1 MVAVA
6 VTEIVRGLLVS
17 LKNAGVTGLSFEG
30 RGERIARGF
39 YVPVLKQ
46 SVAYDRATGYFSVE
60 SLVHAASGVAGLI
73 ENGGRMRLILGAHDV
88 PKELWEAYQMGL
100 RSGKEIVEDIARR
113 IAGGLEKIEDILVK
127 KRLEALAWMFNKGI
141 LEVKVVL
148 PRHVYL
154 GQTGIFHYKL
164 LIFKDREGNVVAAEG
179 SANETE
185 PAYTVNG
192 ERIVVFYSWREGDKE
207 RVEDLVQSFG
217 RIWSAEHPDFEVFN
231 LPEAVYRAIVKF
243 EPKSAPSIA
252 SHEPE
257 VKVVARGLLPACR
270 FVRIL
275 PRVRCL
281 AHMGLGPVRLY
292 PHQARAVSLARERYP
307 FRVLFADEVGLGK
320 TIEAGACI
328 KLLWMTGHVRR
339 VLVLAPKN
347 VTRQWWDELR
357 GKFGLP
363 AYLFKPGKPNAFL
376 APDEK
381 TFPVYGNPFDAVDLV
396 VASWHYVR
404 GRRGSEPELFKARP
418 FDLVLI
424 DEAHAARVTRS
435 EFTSPRP
442 TRLNELAM
450 ALSALTPHVFL
461 LTATPLQLNE
471 LEMLDLLRILGLGGP
486 WVHEDAFRRYYN
498 AVNRSPADRGEDD
511 WVHLFVLVSWFA
523 RTYLED
529 RHREVVISS
538 FFSGVEA
545 KELLDI
551 VSHGQED
558 AFRNFLRRLDV
569 GNRDRLDRVLRGLM
583 PTSWFMIRNTRDR
596 LRKAGYKFP
605 ERRIVN
611 VDVALDAKH
620 ADLLAELNDYLSNY
634 YDEYRS
640 FLKGDERRGF
650 GLIRAVYHQRFVS
663 SFASAYQTV
672 KRRRE
677 ALEALLEGDEERLLK
692 LASDMVEDVGEDV
705 DEEELLEAMRAA
717 VERARGLV
725 EKELEKLRSLEAS
738 LVPYSRAVTAA
749 DDPKLREIQHVV
761 QELRDEGR
769 KVLVFSKFTDT
780 VDVVRD
786 FLSQW
791 LGADRVG
798 TYTGRGGE
806 VWDSR
811 ARAWRVCEKEEV
823 RRALEKQVDVLVCSE
838 AASEGLNLQAASA
851 VVNVD
856 MPWNPARVEQR
867 IGRVDRI
874 GQTADVVK
882 VVNVW
887 YPDTYEAR
895 MYRVLFERQ
904 KIWWIIVGPAS
915 GIIAQ
920 RLVEAFEGGLSGASL
935 QRRITE
941 AVEQVEQ
948 SKDEAVKLTR
958 IFPEDIPLEP
968 TFVEA
973 EVPKVLERFVSLGC
987 EALDMRL
994 VRRDDLLFVEPLERL
1009 PEGVRA
1015 FVKDGISLVPG
1026 RPDALVPGHPF
1037 VQWLAS
1043 EVELFAD
1050 SPGKVPFSVY
1060 GVGGEDGLL
1069 DVYTMK
1075 PDDRPVIVKD
1085 AGKIVELFGQLVDLA
1100 RKGS

>member
-1 MVAVA
+1 MYSIDYYVKAC
-6 VTEIVRGLLVS
+6 LKLS
-17 LKNAGVTGLSFEG
+17 LRNAGVTGLSFEG
-30 RGERIARGF
+30 RGERIARDF
-39 YVPVLKQ
+39 YIPVLKQ

-60 SLVHAASGVAGLI
+60 SLLHAASGIAGLI
-73 ENGGRMRLILGAHDV
+73 ENGGRMRLMLGAHDV

-100 RSGKEIVEDIARR
+100 RSGREVVEAIARC
-113 IAGGLEKIEDILVK
+113 IADGLEKIEDVLVK
-127 KRLEALAWMFNKGI
+127 RRLEALAWMFNKGI

-148 PRHVYL
+148 PRHLYL
-154 GQTGIFHYKL
+154 GQTGIFHYKS
-164 LIFKDREGNVVAAEG
+164 LIFKDKEGGIIAAEG

-207 RVEDLVQSFG
+207 RVTDLVQSFE
-217 RIWSAEHPDFEVFN
+217 RIWNAEHPDFEVFN

-243 EPKSAPSIA
+243 EPKSIPQVETTAPQIA
-252 SHEPE
+252 AP
-257 VKVVARGLLPACR
+257 GLLPACR

-275 PRVRCL
+275 PRIRCL

-307 FRVLFADEVGLGK
+307 FRILFADEVGLGK

-328 KLLWMTGHVRR
+328 KLLWMTGYVRR

-347 VTRQWWDELR
+347 VARQWWDELR

-363 AYLFKPGKPNAFL
+363 AYLFNPPNTFL

-381 TFPVYGNPFDAVDLV
+381 SFPVYGNPFDAVDLA

-450 ALSALTPHVFL
+450 ALSASTPHVFL

-486 WVHEDAFRRYYN
+486 WVHEDAFKRYYD
-498 AVNRSPADRGEDD
+498 AMNRRPADRSDDD
-511 WVHLFVLVSWFA
+511 WLHLFGLISWFA
-523 RTYLED
+523 KTYLED
-529 RHREVVISS
+529 KHREVVVSS
-538 FFSGVEA
+538 FLSGTEA
-545 KELLDI
+545 NEFFGILA
-551 VSHGQED
+551 SGHSD
-558 AFRNFLRRLDV
+558 AFRSFLRRLDV
-569 GNRDRLDRVLRGLM
+569 DDRDRLDRVLRGLM

-596 LRKAGYKFP
+596 LKKAGYKFP
-605 ERRIVN
+605 ERRIEN
-611 VDVALDAKH
+611 DDVVLSGKH
-620 ADLLAELNDYLSNY
+620 ADLLSDLNDYLENY
-634 YDEYRS
+634 YDGYRS

-677 ALEALLEGDEERLLK
+677 ALEALLEGDEERLRE
-692 LASDMVEDVGEDV
+692 LAYDMLEDVGEDV
-705 DEEELLEAMRAA
+705 DEEDVLEDMRAA
-717 VERARGLV
+717 VERARSLV
-725 EKELEKLRSLEAS
+725 ERELEKLRSLEAS
-738 LVPYSRAVTAA
+738 LVPYSSAVTAA
-749 DDPKLREIQHVV
+749 DDPKLREVQRVV
-761 QELRDEGR
+761 QHLRNEGR

-780 VDVVRD
+780 VDIVRD
-786 FLSQW
+786 FLGQW

-811 ARAWRVCEKEEV
+811 SKAWRVVEKEDV

-874 GQTADVVK
+874 GQAADVVK

-887 YPDTYEAR
+887 YPDSYEAR

-904 KIWWIIVGPAS
+904 HIWWIIVGPAS

-920 RLVEAFEGGLSGASL
+920 RLVESFEGGLSGARL
-935 QRRITE
+935 KDRIAE
-941 AVEQVEQ
+941 VVEQVER

-968 TFVEA
+968 TFVEV
-973 EVPKVLERFVSLGC
+973 EVPKALERFVGLGC
-987 EALDMRL
+987 EALGMRA

-1015 FVKDGISLVPG
+1015 FVKDGLSLAPG
-1026 RPDALVPGHPF
+1026 KPDALVPGHPF
-1037 VQWLAS
+1037 VQWLAN
-1043 EVELFAD
+1043 ELEPFAD
-1050 SPGKVPFSVY
+1050 SPERVPFSVY

-1069 DVYTMK
+1069 DLYMME
-1075 PDDRPVIVKD
+1075 PDGRPVVVKD
-1085 AGKIVELFGQLVDLA
+1085 ADRVVELLGRLLDLA
-1100 RKGS
+1100 VKGADCHGL

>member
-1 MVAVA
+1 M
-6 VTEIVRGLLVS
+6 S
-17 LKNAGVTGLSFEG
+17 LKKAGVTGLSFEG

-46 SVAYDRATGYFSVE
+46 SIAYDRATGYFSVE

-100 RSGKEIVEDIARR
+100 RSGKEIVEEVARR
-113 IAGGLEKIEDILVK
+113 IAEGLDKVEDVLVK
-127 KRLEALAWMFNKGI
+127 RRLEALAWMFNKGI

-164 LIFKDREGNVVAAEG
+164 LIFKDKEGNVIAAEG

-207 RVEDLVQSFG
+207 RVADLVQSFE
-217 RIWSAEHPDFEVFN
+217 RIWNAEHPDFEVFN

-243 EPKSAPSIA
+243 EPRAAPSVA
-252 SHEPE
+252 THEPKVE
-257 VKVVARGLLPACR
+257 VVARGLLPACR
-270 FVRIL
+270 FVKIL

-328 KLLWMTGHVRR
+328 KLLWVTGYVRR

-363 AYLFKPGKPNAFL
+363 AYLFKPPNSFL
-376 APDEK
+376 APDGK

-404 GRRGSEPELFKARP
+404 GRRGSEPELFKAKA

-435 EFTSPRP
+435 EFASPRP

-450 ALSALTPHVFL
+450 GLSALTPHVFL

-486 WVHEDAFRRYYN
+486 WVHEDAFKRYYVAMN
-498 AVNRSPADRGEDD
+498 KSLVDRSEDD
-511 WVHLFVLVSWFA
+511 WLHLFGLVSWFA
-523 RTYLED
+523 GTYLED
-529 RHREVVISS
+529 RHREVVVNS
-538 FFSGVEA
+538 FLWGSEA
-545 KELLDI
+545 KEFSDVLARGRVD
-551 VSHGQED
+551 V
-558 AFRNFLRRLDV
+558 FRNFLRGLDSE
-569 GNRDRLDRVLRGLM
+569 GRDRLDRVLRGLM
-583 PTSWFMIRNTRDR
+583 PTSWFLIRNTRER
-596 LRKAGYKFP
+596 LKKAGYRFP

-611 VDVALDAKH
+611 RDVVLDGKH
-620 ADLLAELNDYLSNY
+620 ADLLSELNDYLANY
-634 YDEYRS
+634 YDVYRS
-640 FLKGDERRGF
+640 FLRGDERRGF

-692 LASDMVEDVGEDV
+692 LVSDMMEDFGEDADEEDV
-705 DEEELLEAMRAA
+705 LEAVRAA

-725 EKELEKLRSLEAS
+725 ERELEKLRGLEAS

-749 DDPKLREIQHVV
+749 DDPKLREIQRVV
-761 QELRDEGR
+761 QELREEGR

-786 FLSQW
+786 FLGQW

-806 VWDSR
+806 VWDSQLK
-811 ARAWRVCEKEEV
+811 AWRVCEKEEV

-874 GQTADVVK
+874 GQSADVVK

-887 YPDTYEAR
+887 YPDSYEAR

-904 KIWWIIVGPAS
+904 HIWWIIVGPAS

-935 QRRITE
+935 QRRIVE
-941 AVEQVEQ
+941 VVEQVEQ

-958 IFPEDIPLEP
+958 IFPDDIPLEP
-968 TFVEA
+968 TFVEV

-987 EALDMRL
+987 EALGMRL

-1015 FVKDGISLVPG
+1015 FVEDGLSLMPG
-1026 RPDALVPGHPF
+1026 KPDALVPGHPF

-1043 EVELFAD
+1043 ELELFAD
-1050 SPGKVPFSVY
+1050 LPEKVPFSVY

-1069 DVYTMK
+1069 DVYVME
-1075 PDDRPVIVKD
+1075 PDGRPVVVRD
-1085 AGKIVELFGQLVDLA
+1085 AGRVVELFRRLVDLA
-1100 RKGS
+1100 EGGVD

>member
-1 MVAVA
+1 M
-6 VTEIVRGLLVS
+6 S
-17 LKNAGVTGLSFEG
+17 LKRAGVTDLSFEG

-39 YVPVLKQ
+39 YIPVLKE
-46 SVAYDRATGYFSVE
+46 SIAYDRATGYFSVD

-100 RSGKEIVEDIARR
+100 RSGRDLVDEVARR
-113 IAGGLEKIEDILVK
+113 IAEGLEKIEDVLVK

-141 LEVKVVL
+141 LDVKVVL
-148 PRHVYL
+148 PRHMYL
-154 GQTGIFHYKL
+154 GQTGIFHYKI
-164 LIFKDREGNVVAAEG
+164 LIFKDKQGDIVAATG

-192 ERIVVFYSWREGDKE
+192 EYIAVFYSWREGDMDHIKS
-207 RVEDLVQSFG
+207 LVGSFES
-217 RIWSAEHPDFEVFN
+217 IWNAEHPDFEVFN

-243 EPKSAPSIA
+243 EPKVRPTLGT
-252 SHEPE
+252 HEP
-257 VKVVARGLLPACR
+257 VLPVVAHGLLPACR

-275 PRVRCL
+275 PRVRYL

-307 FRVLFADEVGLGK
+307 FRILFADEVGLGK

-328 KLLWMTGHVRR
+328 KLLWTTGYVHR

-363 AYLFKPGKPNAFL
+363 AYLFKPGKPDTFV
-376 APDEK
+376 APDGK

-396 VASWHYVR
+396 IASWHYVR
-404 GRRGSEPELFKARP
+404 GRKGSEPELFKARP

-450 ALSALTPHVFL
+450 GLSALIPHVFL

-486 WVHEDAFRRYYN
+486 WVHEDAFRRYYD
-498 AVNRSPADRGEDD
+498 AMNRSPVERGDED
-511 WVHLFVLVSWFA
+511 WLHLFMLVSWFA
-523 RTYLED
+523 RTYLEN
-529 RHREVVISS
+529 RHREVVVSR
-538 FFSGVEA
+538 FFSGSDA
-545 KELLDI
+545 KDLLDI
-551 VSHGQED
+551 IGRGEED
-558 AFRNFLRRLDV
+558 GFRNFLRRLDIE
-569 GNRDRLDRVLRGLM
+569 NRDKLDRVLRGLM

-596 LRKAGYKFP
+596 LKKAGYEFP
-605 ERRIVN
+605 EREIVN
-611 VDVALDAKH
+611 RDVALDEKH
-620 ADLLAELNDYLSNY
+620 DALLADLNDYLENY

-640 FLKGDERRGF
+640 FIKGDERHGF

-692 LASDMVEDVGEDV
+692 LASDMIEDVGEDV
-705 DEEELLEAMRAA
+705 DEEELLEAMRVA
-717 VERARGLV
+717 VERARSLV
-725 EKELEKLRSLEAS
+725 EKELKKLRSLEAS
-738 LVPYSRAVTAA
+738 LVPFSRATTAS
-749 DDPKLREIQHVV
+749 DDPKLKEIQRVV
-761 QELRDEGR
+761 QDLRNNGR

-786 FLSQW
+786 FLGQW
-791 LGADRVG
+791 LGADRIG

-806 VWDSR
+806 IWDSGTR
-811 ARAWRVCEKEEV
+811 TWRVCEKEDV
-823 RRALEKQVDVLVCSE
+823 RKALEKQVDVLVCSE

-856 MPWNPARVEQR
+856 MPWNPAKVEQR

-874 GQTADVVK
+874 GQTANTVK

-895 MYRVLFERQ
+895 MYQVLFERQ
-904 KIWWIIVGPAS
+904 HIWWIIVGPAS
-915 GIIAQ
+915 GIIAH

-935 QRRITE
+935 QRRIME
-941 AVEQVEQ
+941 VVEEVEQ
-948 SKDEAVKLTR
+948 SKDEAVRLTR

-968 TFVEA
+968 AFA
-973 EVPKVLERFVSLGC
+973 EVEVSRALEKFVSLGC
-987 EALDMRL
+987 EALGMRL
-994 VRRDDLLFVEPLERL
+994 VRRDDLLFVEPLEQL
-1009 PEGVRA
+1009 PEGVRV
-1015 FVKDGISLVPG
+1015 FVEEGLSLKPG

-1050 SPGKVPFSVY
+1050 LPQKPSLSVY

-1069 DVYTMK
+1069 DVYMME
-1075 PDDRPVIVKD
+1075 PDGRPERVSD
-1085 AGKIVELFGQLVDLA
+1085 AAEVVHLLGKLLDLA
-1100 RKGS
+1100 VSGG

>member
-1 MVAVA
+1 LGFCL
-6 VTEIVRGLLVS
+6 RGVELS
-17 LKNAGVTGLSFEG
+17 LRKAGVTGLSFEG

-39 YVPVLKQ
+39 YIPVLRE
-46 SVAYDRATGYFSVE
+46 SIAYDRATGYFSVE

-100 RSGKEIVEDIARR
+100 RSGKDIVEEVARR
-113 IAGGLEKIEDILVK
+113 IAEGLEKIEDILVK
-127 KRLEALAWMFNKGI
+127 RRLEALAWMFSKGI
-141 LEVKVVL
+141 LEVKVAL
-148 PRHVYL
+148 PRHLYL
-154 GQTGIFHYKL
+154 GQTGIFHYKT
-164 LIFKDREGNVVAAEG
+164 LIFKDKEGNIIAAEG

-192 ERIVVFYSWREGDKE
+192 ERIVVFYSWREGDE
-207 RVEDLVQSFG
+207 EHVEDSVRSFE
-217 RIWSAEHPDFEVFN
+217 RLWNVEHPDFEVFN

-243 EPKSAPSIA
+243 EPKSAPSLDT
-252 SHEPE
+252 HEP
-257 VKVVARGLLPACR
+257 KAMVVAHGLLPACR

-328 KLLWMTGHVRR
+328 KLLWVTGYVRR

-363 AYLFKPGKPNAFL
+363 AYLFKPPNSFL
-376 APDEK
+376 APDGK

-424 DEAHAARVTRS
+424 DEAHSARVTRS
-435 EFTSPRP
+435 EFASPKP
-442 TRLNELAM
+442 TRLYELAM
-450 ALSALTPHVFL
+450 GLSALTPHVFL

-486 WVHEDAFRRYYN
+486 WVHEDAFRRYYD
-498 AVNRSPADRGEDD
+498 AMNRSPADRSDAD
-511 WVHLFVLVSWFA
+511 WIHLFGLVSWFA
-523 RTYLED
+523 KTYLEE
-529 RHREVVISS
+529 RHREVVVNAS
-538 FFSGVEA
+538 FAGNESKDFS
-545 KELLDI
+545 ELLASGD
-551 VSHGQED
+551 VDS
-558 AFRNFLRRLDV
+558 FRNFLRRLDV
-569 GNRDRLDRVLRGLM
+569 DGCDRLDRVLRGLM
-583 PTSWFMIRNTRDR
+583 PTSWFMIRNTRNR
-596 LRKAGYKFP
+596 LKREGYRFP
-605 ERRIVN
+605 ERRIEN
-611 VDVALDAKH
+611 VDVVLDEKH
-620 ADLLAELNDYLSNY
+620 AGLLAELNDYLANY
-634 YDEYRS
+634 YDEYLG
-640 FLKGDERRGF
+640 FLRGDERRGF

-672 KRRRE
+672 RRRRE
-677 ALEALLEGDEERLLK
+677 ALEALLDGDEERLLK
-692 LASDMVEDVGEDV
+692 LASDMVEDIGEDV
-705 DEEELLEAMRAA
+705 DEEELLEAMRVA

-725 EKELEKLRSLEAS
+725 ERELGKLRELEAS
-738 LVPYSRAVTAA
+738 LIPYSRAVTAA
-749 DDPKLREIQHVV
+749 DDPKLREIRRVV
-761 QELRDEGR
+761 QDLRSEGR

-780 VDVVRD
+780 VDVARD

-806 VWDSR
+806 LWDSR
-811 ARAWRVCEKEEV
+811 VKAWRVVEKEDV

-856 MPWNPARVEQR
+856 MPWNPAKVEQR

-874 GQTADVVK
+874 GQLADVVK

-895 MYRVLFERQ
+895 MYQVLFERQ
-904 KIWWIIVGPAS
+904 HIWWIIVGPAS

-920 RLVEAFEGGLSGASL
+920 RLVEAFDEGLSGQAL
-935 QRRITE
+935 QRRVAE
-941 AVEQVEQ
+941 AVEQVEK
-948 SKDEAVKLTR
+948 SKDEAIRLTR

-968 TFVEA
+968 TFAEVEA
-973 EVPKVLERFVSLGC
+973 PKILERFVDVGCRALG
-987 EALDMRL
+987 MRL
-994 VRRDDLLFVEPLERL
+994 VRRGDLLFVEPLEQL
-1009 PEGVRA
+1009 PEGVRV
-1015 FVKDGISLVPG
+1015 FVRDGLSLVPG

-1037 VQWLAS
+1037 VQWLAA
-1043 EVELFAD
+1043 ELELFAD
-1050 SPGKVPFSVY
+1050 EPRRFPFSVY

-1069 DVYTMK
+1069 DVYVMEPDGK
-1075 PDDRPVIVKD
+1075 PERVGEAERV
-1085 AGKIVELFGQLVDLA
+1085 VELFGRLVGL
-1100 RKGS
+1100 GEVGGG

>member
-1 MVAVA
+1 M
-6 VTEIVRGLLVS
+6 S
-17 LKNAGVTGLSFEG
+17 LKQAGVTSLSFEG

-39 YVPVLKQ
+39 YIPVLKQ

-60 SLVHAASGVAGLI
+60 SLVHAASGVAGLV
-73 ENGGRMRLILGAHDV
+73 ENGGKMRLILGAHDV

-100 RSGKEIVEDIARR
+100 RSARDIVDEVARR
-113 IAGGLEKIEDILVK
+113 IAEGLERVEDVLVK
-127 KRLEALAWMFNKGI
+127 TRLEALAWMFNKGI
-141 LEVKVVL
+141 LEVKVAL
-148 PRHVYL
+148 PRHAYL
-154 GQTGIFHYKL
+154 GRTGIFHYKT
-164 LIFKDREGNVVAAEG
+164 LIFKDKEGNVVAAEG

-207 RVEDLVQSFG
+207 HVEDSVRSFE
-217 RIWSAEHPDFEVFN
+217 RLWNVEHPDFEVFN

-243 EPKSAPSIA
+243 EPRSVPSFDPYGSKGKIVA
-252 SHEPE
+252 S
-257 VKVVARGLLPACR
+257 GLLPACR

-320 TIEAGACI
+320 TIEAGAAL
-328 KLLWMTGHVRR
+328 KLLWMTGYVRR

-347 VTRQWWDELR
+347 VARQWWDELR

-363 AYLFKPGKPNAFL
+363 AYLFKPGKPNSFI
-376 APDEK
+376 APDE
-381 TFPVYGNPFDAVDLV
+381 TAFPVYGNPFDAVDLV

-424 DEAHAARVTRS
+424 DEAHAARVSRS
-435 EFTSPRP
+435 EFTSSKP
-442 TRLNELAM
+442 TRLYELAM

-461 LTATPLQLNE
+461 VTATPLQLNE

-486 WVHEDAFRRYYN
+486 WVHEDAFKRYYEVMN
-498 AVNRSPADRGEDD
+498 KNPAARSEED
-511 WVHLFVLVSWFA
+511 WLHLFGLVSWFA
-523 RTYLED
+523 KTYLED
-529 RHREVVISS
+529 RHRQSVVCASS
-538 FFSGVEA
+538 LGAVHER
-545 KELLDI
+545 ELLD
-551 VSHGQED
+551 VLGSGDESL
-558 AFRNFLRRLDV
+558 FRSFLKRLDS
-569 GNRDRLDRVLRGLM
+569 GNCEELDRVLRGLS
-583 PTSWFMIRNTRDR
+583 PTSWFMIRNTRKQ
-596 LRKAGYKFP
+596 LEKTGYKFP
-605 ERRIVN
+605 ERKIEN
-611 VDVALDAKH
+611 KDVILDAKH
-620 ADLLAELNDYLSNY
+620 AGILGELNDYLENY
-634 YDEYRS
+634 YDAYKS
-640 FLKGDERRGF
+640 YLSGDERHGY
-650 GLIRAVYHQRFVS
+650 GLIRSVYHQRFVS

-677 ALEALLEGDEERLLK
+677 ALEALLDGDEERLRK
-692 LASDMVEDVGEDV
+692 LASDLIEDLGEDV
-705 DEEELLEAMRAA
+705 DEDELLDTMRAA
-717 VERARGLV
+717 VERARTLV
-725 EKELEKLRSLEAS
+725 ERELEILGRLEESLI
-738 LVPYSRAVTAA
+738 PYSRAVTAA
-749 DDPKLREIQHVV
+749 DDPKLREIQQVV
-761 QELRDEGR
+761 QKLREEGR

-791 LGADRVG
+791 LGADRIG

-806 VWDSR
+806 IWDSHLKE
-811 ARAWRVCEKEEV
+811 WRVCDKETV
-823 RRALEKQVDVLVCSE
+823 RKALEKQVDVLVCSE

-874 GQTADVVK
+874 GQTASVVK

-904 KIWWIIVGPAS
+904 HIWWIIVGPAS

-920 RLVEAFEGGLSGASL
+920 RLVEAFEGNLGGQRL
-935 QRRITE
+935 QARISE
-941 AVEQVEQ
+941 AVDEIEKR
-948 SKDEAVKLTR
+948 KDEAIKLTK

-968 TFVEA
+968 TPMEV
-973 EVPKVLERFVSLGC
+973 EVPKILERFVGLGC
-987 EALDMRL
+987 EALGMNL
-994 VRRDDLLFVEPLERL
+994 VHREGLLFVEPLERL
-1009 PEGVRA
+1009 PEAVKNFVR
-1015 FVKDGISLVPG
+1015 DGISLAG
-1026 RPDALVPGHPF
+1026 GKSNALVPGHPF

-1043 EVELFAD
+1043 ELELFAD
-1050 SPGKVPFSVY
+1050 EPKKMPFSVY

-1069 DVYTMK
+1069 DMYLVR
-1075 PDDRPVIVKD
+1075 PDDRPIMLKD
-1085 AGKIVELFGQLVDLA
+1085 AGRVVELFGQLISLA
-1100 RKGS
+1100 ENRS

>member
-1 MVAVA
+1 M
-6 VTEIVRGLLVS
+6 
-17 LKNAGVTGLSFEG
+17 
-30 RGERIARGF
+30 
-39 YVPVLKQ
+39 
-46 SVAYDRATGYFSVE
+46 
-60 SLVHAASGVAGLI
+60 
-73 ENGGRMRLILGAHDV
+73 ILGAHDV
-88 PKELWEAYQMGL
+88 PKELWQAYQMGL
-100 RSGKEIVEDIARR
+100 RSGKEIVEEFARR
-113 IAGGLEKIEDILVK
+113 IAEGLEKIEDVLVRS
-127 KRLEALAWMFNKGI
+127 RLEALAWMFNKGI

-154 GQTGIFHYKL
+154 GQTGIFHYKV
-164 LIFKDREGNVVAAEG
+164 LIFKDMEGNVIAAEG

-192 ERIVVFYSWREGDKE
+192 ERIVVFYSWRDGDKE
-207 RVEDLVQSFG
+207 RVDDLVRSFE
-217 RIWSAEHPDFEVFN
+217 RIWSDEHPDFEVFD
-231 LPEAVYRAIVKF
+231 LPEAVRKAIVKF
-243 EPKSAPSIA
+243 EPKSAPSLA
-252 SHEPE
+252 TPEPE
-257 VKVVARGLLPACR
+257 AEISARGLLPACR

-281 AHMGLGPVRLY
+281 AHMGLGPIRLY
-292 PHQARAVSLARERYP
+292 PHQARAVSLAMERYP

-328 KLLWMTGHVRR
+328 KLLWMTGYVRR

-363 AYLFKPGKPNAFL
+363 ANLFKPPNSFL
-376 APDEK
+376 APDGK

-404 GRRGSEPELFKARP
+404 GRRGSEPELFKAKP

-435 EFTSPRP
+435 ESSSPRP

-471 LEMLDLLRILGLGGP
+471 LEMLDLLRILGLGGS
-486 WVHEDAFRRYYN
+486 WVHEDAFRRCYH
-498 AVNRSPADRGEDD
+498 ALNRSVAERSLED
-511 WVHLFVLVSWFA
+511 WVHLFELVSWFA
-523 RTYLED
+523 VTYLEA
-529 RHREVVISS
+529 RHREAVVNSILRGLEAEFLEILVRRQTGEFRS
-538 FFSGVEA
+538 F
-545 KELLDI
+545 LL
-551 VSHGQED
+551 
-558 AFRNFLRRLDV
+558 RLDEE
-569 GNRDRLDRVLRGLM
+569 GRNNLDKVFRGLM
-583 PTSWFMIRNTRDR
+583 PTSWFVIRNTRKQ
-596 LRKAGYKFP
+596 LEKLGYRFP
-605 ERRIVN
+605 RRVIEN
-611 VDVALDAKH
+611 RDVQLGTRHAEILDG
-620 ADLLAELNDYLSNY
+620 LNDYLKNY
-634 YDEYRS
+634 YNAYKS
-640 FLKGDERRGF
+640 FLSDDERYGF
-650 GLIRAVYHQRFVS
+650 GLIRSVYHQRFVS
-663 SFASAYQTV
+663 SFASAYQTIR
-672 KRRRE
+672 RRRE
-677 ALEALLEGDEERLLK
+677 ALEALLSGDEERLRE
-692 LASDMVEDVGEDV
+692 LALDLVEDFSDNV
-705 DEEELLEAMRAA
+705 DEEDVLEAML
-717 VERARGLV
+717 VEVKKAKDLIEQELHLLRGL
-725 EKELEKLRSLEAS
+725 EERLL
-738 LVPYSRAVTAA
+738 PYSRAVSAG
-749 DDPKLREIQHVV
+749 DDPKLQEIQRVV
-761 QELRDEGR
+761 QELREEGR

-806 VWDSR
+806 VWDSQDK
-811 ARAWRVCEKEEV
+811 AWKVVEKEDV
-823 RRALEKQVDVLVCSE
+823 RRALERQVDVLVCSE

-874 GQTADVVK
+874 GQRADVVK

-904 KIWWIIVGPAS
+904 HIWWVVVGPAS

-920 RLVEAFEGGLSGASL
+920 RLVEAFEGGLSGAEL
-935 QRRITE
+935 QRHIE
-941 AVEQVEQ
+941 EVVEQVEQ
-948 SKDEAVKLTR
+948 SKDKALGLSR
-958 IFPEDIPLEP
+958 IFSEDISLEP
-968 TFVEA
+968 ASVEV
-973 EVPKVLERFVSLGC
+973 EVSRVLERFVRLGC
-987 EALDMRL
+987 EALGLRL
-994 VRRDDLLFVEPLERL
+994 VRRDELLFVEPLERL
-1009 PEGVRA
+1009 PEGVRV
-1015 FVKDGISLVPG
+1015 FVRDGISLEPG

-1043 EVELFAD
+1043 ELELRAD
-1050 SPGKVPFSVY
+1050 LPRKVPFSVY

-1069 DVYTMK
+1069 DVYVLE
-1075 PDDRPVIVKD
+1075 PDGRPERVGEANRV
-1085 AGKIVELFGQLVDLA
+1085 VELFGRLIDLA
-1100 RKGS
+1100 VRGG

>member
-1 MVAVA
+1 M
-6 VTEIVRGLLVS
+6 S
-17 LKNAGVTGLSFEG
+17 LRNAGVTGLSFEG

-60 SLVHAASGVAGLI
+60 SLIHAASGVVGLI

-113 IAGGLEKIEDILVK
+113 IAEGLEKIEDILVK

-148 PRHVYL
+148 PRHLYL

-164 LIFKDREGNVVAAEG
+164 LIFKDKEGDVIAAEG

-207 RVEDLVQSFG
+207 RVADLVRSFE

-243 EPKSAPSIA
+243 EPKSAPSLA
-252 SHEPE
+252 THEPKAE
-257 VKVVARGLLPACR
+257 VVARGLLPACR

-307 FRVLFADEVGLGK
+307 FRILFADEVGLGK

-328 KLLWMTGHVRR
+328 KLLWMTGYVRR

-347 VTRQWWDELR
+347 VTRQWWDELC

-363 AYLFKPGKPNAFL
+363 AYLFKPPNSFL
-376 APDEK
+376 APDGK

-404 GRRGSEPELFKARP
+404 GRRGSEPELFKTRP

-486 WVHEDAFRRYYN
+486 WVHEDAFKKYYD
-498 AVNRSPADRGEDD
+498 AMNRSPMDRSDED
-511 WVHLFVLVSWFA
+511 WLHLFGLVSWFA
-523 RTYLED
+523 GTYLED
-529 RHREVVISS
+529 RHREVVVNS
-538 FFSGVEA
+538 FLGESGA
-545 KELLDI
+545 KEFSDI
-551 VSHGQED
+551 LARGQVD
-558 AFRNFLRRLDV
+558 AFRNFLRSLDV
-569 GNRDRLDRVLRGLM
+569 ASRDRLDRVLRGLM

-596 LRKAGYKFP
+596 LKKAGYRFP

-611 VDVALDAKH
+611 VDVLLDEKH
-620 ADLLAELNDYLSNY
+620 ADLLSELNDYLANY

-640 FLKGDERRGF
+640 FLKGDEHRGF

-692 LASDMVEDVGEDV
+692 LASDMMEDVGEDV
-705 DEEELLEAMRAA
+705 DEEELLEAMRAS

-786 FLSQW
+786 FLGQW

-806 VWDSR
+806 IWDSR
-811 ARAWRVCEKEEV
+811 AKAWRVCEKEEV

-874 GQTADVVK
+874 GQAADVVK

-904 KIWWIIVGPAS
+904 HIWWIIVGPAS

-920 RLVEAFEGGLSGASL
+920 RLVEAFEGGLSGARL
-935 QRRITE
+935 QNRIVE
-941 AVEQVEQ
+941 VVEQVEQ
-948 SKDEAVKLTR
+948 LKDEAVKLTR

-968 TFVEA
+968 TFVEV

-987 EALDMRL
+987 EALGMRL

-1015 FVKDGISLVPG
+1015 FVKDGLSLIPG
-1026 RPDALVPGHPF
+1026 KPDALVPGHPF

-1043 EVELFAD
+1043 ELELFAD
-1050 SPGKVPFSVY
+1050 LPDEVPFSVY

-1069 DVYTMK
+1069 DVYVME
-1075 PDDRPVIVKD
+1075 PDGRPVVVRD
-1085 AGKIVELFGQLVDLA
+1085 AGRVVELFGRLVDLA
-1100 RKGS
+1100 GKGG